1 MKLYGNY
8 LINLMDVYGQTGII
22 MARKS
27 NLGPQLP
34 RLTVYIDQIK
44 WIMAKTALHIVLYTR
59 SLKSIS
65 LCFCD

>member
-1 MKLYGNY
+1 
-8 LINLMDVYGQTGII
+8 

-34 RLTVYIDQIK
+34 RLTAYIDQIN
-44 WIMAKTALHIVLYTR
+44 WIMAKNALYIVLGTCSLR
-59 SLKSIS
+59 STS

>member
-1 MKLYGNY
+1 MKQYGNY

-34 RLTVYIDQIK
+34 RLTVYIDQIN
-44 WIMAKTALHIVLYTR
+44 WIMAKNALYLVLCTR
-59 SLKSIS
+59 SLRSTS
-65 LCFCD
+65 LCL